1 MSLLRQEF
9 RRLSMFLSV
18 GSENPYC
25 CTLHRYVVVVVV
37 NVMDDGMVWST
48 YVQIYL
54 TDTLSLQRRKSLQ
67 KEENLDFRE
76 VAFLT
81 HACMHKYSK

>member
-48 YVQIYL
+48 YVQI
-54 TDTLSLQRRKSLQ
+54 
-67 KEENLDFRE
+67 
-76 VAFLT
+76 
-81 HACMHKYSK
+81 